1 MAPTMGLP
9 EKGRHWKGL
18 GPTDPSAHLPIPSA
32 LRAQSKNREMGKA
45 VWNNTETEASGK
57 KQVKNDRKIELD
69 EERSK
74 EMRQT
79 GRQR

>member
-1 MAPTMGLP
+1 MERPRP
-9 EKGRHWKGL
+9 NR
-18 GPTDPSAHLPIPSA
+18 PICSPPHPFSFEG
-32 LRAQSKNREMGKA
+32 KNREMGKA